1 MFSAL
6 ALATVV
12 ITSRPAPAP
21 TPQALPVAVVHAP
34 AATLRLQVAR
44 TEEQRERGLMGVTHL
59 PARTGMLFVFERD
72 EPVAFWMKDT
82 IIPLDMV
89 FVGADGLVRRVY
101 ANVQM
106 VSPALP
112 DSKIPLERGTAK
124 FVIELPAGEASRDG
138 LRPGARVA
146 PLP

>member
-82 IIPLDMV
+82 LIPLDMV

-124 FVIELPAGEASRDG
+124 FVIELPAGEAARDG